1 MELTNPLFLFSLS
14 DKLLSN
20 KRLENPGN
28 LCLSTQG
35 SWFKEDLQAAGELE
49 ATPSPLGLQLFICLG
64 FPSFLGTSSLFS
76 PICQLNFFC
85 FCS

>member
-14 DKLLSN
+14 GKLLSS

-49 ATPSPLGLQLFICLG
+49 ATPSLAAVYLPGLPILPRNKFPLLSHMPVKFLLFL
-64 FPSFLGTSSLFS
+64 FLK
-76 PICQLNFFC
+76 
-85 FCS
+85 